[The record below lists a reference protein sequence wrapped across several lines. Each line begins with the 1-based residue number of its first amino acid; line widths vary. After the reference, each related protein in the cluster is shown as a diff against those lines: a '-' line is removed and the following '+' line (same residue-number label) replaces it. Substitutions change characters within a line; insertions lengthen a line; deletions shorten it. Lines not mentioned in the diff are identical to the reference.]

1 MAASR
6 GCCPRGAERHEASA
20 CGYGHRPLRGAR
32 RGGVLAYRVAYGTWW
47 GTPDHLSYCGRTY
60 LRGTAG
66 LTHAEIVG
74 LRAALPGDAPYPVV
88 AVATVPPVVGHPLLA
103 AVTPQAERQRLGV
116 PCTMAVYLKTGT
128 DSYTGY
134 ALSGGA

>member
-1 MAASR
+1 M
-6 GCCPRGAERHEASA
+6 RHRLAGVAIVLSVVLA
-20 CGYGHRPLRGAR
+20 
-32 RGGVLAYRVAYGTWW
+32 GGGLLAYRAAYGTWW

-74 LRAALPGDAPYPVV
+74 LRTALPGDAPYPVV
-88 AVATVPPVVGHPLLA
+88 AVATVPPVVGHPLIA

-116 PCTMAVYLKTGT
+116 PCAMAFYLKTGT
-128 DSYTGY
+128 DCYTGY